1 MNLLLILSEWEWE
14 LDSQELRQGPRPKR
28 VETRKEGNQEMFGD
42 AQRWSI
48 RRLSGDANIADMD
61 CGDDPWGRSVTE
73 FLLTDALEQQA
84 MLMSKTTLF
93 YFDQNMIGYVTLA
106 ASVLELK
113 HADRVR
119 RQPGIG
125 EIGFDLIP
133 SALIARFG
141 VHKGQHR
148 KGHGR
153 RMFSWV
159 LAEVIQSNIGARL
172 LILHVDKDNKGGRE
186 FWKGIGFRQGSSA
199 RNILM
204 WLDLYEYRAAN
215 SK

>member
-1 MNLLLILSEWEWE
+1 MAVAE
-14 LDSQELRQGPRPKR
+14 LGQRRRPGS
-28 VETRKEGNQEMFGD
+28 VETRKEGDQKMVVD
-42 AQRWSI
+42 AERWSI
-48 RRLSGDANIADMD
+48 RRLDSGANVAEMD
-61 CGDDPWGRSVTE
+61 CGDDPWGRSVTD
-73 FLLTDALEQQA
+73 FLVTDALEQQTL
-84 MLMSKTTLF
+84 LMSKTTLF
-93 YFDQNMIGYVTLA
+93 YFDENMIGYVTLA

-125 EIGFDLIP
+125 EIGHHLIP
-133 SALIARFG
+133 SALIARLG
-141 VHKGQHR
+141 VHKNQQR
-148 KGHGR
+148 KGYGG

-159 LAEVIQSNIGARL
+159 LAEVVQSNIGARL

-186 FWKGIGFRQGSSA
+186 FWKQIGFRQGSGA

-204 WLDLYEYRAAN
+204 WLDLFGYRAAN